1 MEVIPVKLTTNFKMD
16 DHPLSTINI
25 LIGFRAQCSRHWT
38 IIWNGEKLSK
48 TTAGDKPPIK

>member
-1 MEVIPVKLTTNFKMD
+1 VKLTTNFKMD